1 MAGHAAATSGA
12 PGAPDDAWDGGDD
25 DPTAGQLL
33 VRDLPAL
40 AASLLLHVVL
50 LLWLAIVGVA
60 APESHRPAVT
70 VIEAPLD
77 REEEIDLASEEMI
90 VADAPQETGAAG
102 EDQSADV
109 AQSLAPMLDTV
120 SLTPVASEQELV
132 GDIHVD
138 PLDELP
144 TATEIDQTLVVRGA
158 VGATTSGAAG
168 AVDRL
173 TAEIDASL
181 RQRPTVVVWVFDQSV
196 SLSAQRKEIAA
207 RLERVF
213 DELGAN
219 RTQRHRPDLQ
229 NLVVAFGKGVGL
241 VTKKPTDDV
250 TEVIKAIDSVPV
262 DDSGVEMTFAAI
274 RAAAES
280 ARIYRT
286 SAPKK
291 NVMIVA
297 FTDEVG
303 NDQQLAD
310 QTAQYCRRLGIPV
323 YVVGVPAPFG
333 MREVKMKY
341 VEFDPKFDSTEQWA
355 VIEQGPETLL
365 PEVVRVRSVAGEDEA
380 IDSGFGPFSL
390 SKLCAETGGIYFRVH
405 ANSGERGRVSN
416 QMTAPMASQLRYFF
430 DPDVMQAYQPD
441 YVSATKLQQD
451 IFANA
456 AKKALVEA
464 AKSTEIEPMDGV
476 VMTFPRRDEPSL
488 ALLLSD
494 AQRSAAKAQP
504 RIDALYA
511 TLSAGLP
518 ERDAIHERR
527 WRAGYD
533 LALGRVLAAKV
544 RTDAYNQMLAQAKLG
559 MKFTDE
565 KNDTWQL
572 DPSDEVNVGSQTEKL
587 AKQAHELLE
596 RVVKE
601 HPGTP
606 WAQVAATELRT
617 PLGYRWTERFT
628 GVNQPQMADGGNN
641 NNVPAP
647 LSDDQKRKLAPPK
660 PKRDLK
666 NL

>member
-1 MAGHAAATSGA
+1 MAGHAAETSRASGI
-12 PGAPDDAWDGGDD
+12 GGDAAAD
-25 DPTAGQLL
+25 INGAATARQL
-33 VRDLPAL
+33 VTRDLPAL
-40 AASLLLHVVL
+40 AASLVLHVVL

-60 APESHRPAVT
+60 APEVQRPAVT

-77 REEEIDLASEEMI
+77 REEEIDLAAEEMI
-90 VADAPQETGAAG
+90 VSDAPEETGAAG

-109 AQSLAPMLDTV
+109 AQALAPTLDTV
-120 SLTPVASEQELV
+120 SVTPVTSEQELV

-144 TATEIDQTLVVRGA
+144 TATQIDETLVVRGA

-196 SLSAQRKEIAA
+196 SLSAQRKEIAS

-229 NLVVAFGKGVGL
+229 NLVVAFGKTVSL

-250 TEVIKAIDSVPV
+250 AEVIKAIDSVPV

-310 QTAQYCRRLGIPV
+310 QTAQYCRKLGVPV

-333 MREVKMKY
+333 MREVRMKY
-341 VEFDPKFDSTEQWA
+341 VEFDPKFDSEEQWA
-355 VIEQGPETLL
+355 VIEQGPETLFS
-365 PEVVRVRSVAGEDEA
+365 EVVRVRTGAGEDEA

-390 SKLCAETGGIYFRVH
+390 SKLCAETGGMYFRVH
-405 ANSGERGRVSN
+405 ANSGERGRVTS
-416 QMTAPMASQLRYFF
+416 QMVAPMASQLHYFF

-451 IFANA
+451 IAANA

-464 AKSTEIEPMDGV
+464 ARSTELQPMEAP
-476 VMTFPRRDEPSL
+476 VMTFPRRDDPSL
-488 ALLLSD
+488 ALLLTD
-494 AQRSAAKAQP
+494 AQKTAAKAQP

-518 ERDAIHERR
+518 EREAIHERR
-527 WRAGYD
+527 WQAGYD

-559 MKFTDE
+559 MKFKDE

-572 DPSDEVNVGSQTEKL
+572 QPSDEVNVGSQTEKL
-587 AKQAHELLE
+587 AKQAHELLD

-617 PLGYRWTERFT
+617 PLGYQWTERFT
-628 GVNQPQMADGGNN
+628 GVNQPQMADAGNN
-641 NNVPAP
+641 NNVPVAP
-647 LSDDQKRKLAPPK
+647 SDDQKRKLGPPK
-660 PKRDLK
+660 PKRNLK

>member
-1 MAGHAAATSGA
+1 MARHIAADGE
-12 PGAPDDAWDGGDD
+12 PDGPDEGME
-25 DPTAGQLL
+25 TAAILS
-33 VRDLPAL
+33 RDLPAL
-40 AASLLLHVVL
+40 SASLVLHVVL
-50 LLWLAIVGVA
+50 LLALALVGVA
-60 APESHRPAVT
+60 TPPPTRPSVT
-70 VIEAPLD
+70 VIETPLEQD
-77 REEEIDLASEEMI
+77 EEIDLAPQEMI
-90 VADAPQETGAAG
+90 VSDMPEETGAAG

-109 AQSLAPMLDTV
+109 AQSLAPVLDTV
-120 SLTPVASEQELV
+120 SMTPVEASPELV
-132 GDIHVD
+132 GDIQVD
-138 PLDELP
+138 PLDALP
-144 TATEIDQTLVVRGA
+144 TATEIDERIVVRGA

-196 SLSAQRKEIAA
+196 SLSAQRKEIAS

-213 DELGAN
+213 QELGAD
-219 RTQRHRPDLQ
+219 RSQRHRPDLQ
-229 NLVVAFGKGVGL
+229 NLVVAFGKNVSL

-250 TEVIKAIDSVPV
+250 AEVIRAIDSVPV

-274 RAAAES
+274 RAAADS

-310 QTAQYCRRLGIPV
+310 QTAQHCRKLGIPV

-333 MREVKMKY
+333 MREVRMKY
-341 VEFDPKFDSTEQWA
+341 VEFDPKFDAGEDEQWA
-355 VIEQGPETLL
+355 VIEQGPETLF
-365 PEVVRVRSVAGEDEA
+365 PEVVRVRSGAREDEA

-405 ANSGERGRVSN
+405 PNSGERGRVTN
-416 QMTAPMASQLRYFF
+416 QMVAPMAAQIRYFF
-430 DPDVMQAYQPD
+430 DPDVMQTYQPD
-441 YVSATKLQQD
+441 YVSAAKLQQD
-451 IFANA
+451 IAANE
-456 AKKALVEA
+456 AKRALVEA
-464 AKSTEIEPMDGV
+464 ARSTEIQPMESP

-488 ALLLSD
+488 AGLLSD
-494 AQRSAAKAQP
+494 AQRAAAKAQP
-504 RIDALYA
+504 RIDAIHA
-511 TLSAGLP
+511 TLTAGAAGR
-518 ERDAIHERR
+518 ESIKERR
-527 WRAGYD
+527 WQAGYD

-559 MKFTDE
+559 MKFQDE
-565 KNDTWQL
+565 KSDTWQL
-572 DPSDEVNVGSQTEKL
+572 EPSEDVTVGSQTEKL
-587 AKQAHELLE
+587 AKQATELLE
-596 RVVKE
+596 RVV
-601 HPGTP
+601 HDHAGTP
-606 WAQVAATELRT
+606 WAQLAATELRT

-628 GVNQPQMADGGNN
+628 GVNTPQMADAGNN

-647 LSDDQKRKLAPPK
+647 PTDDQKRKLGPPK
-660 PKRDLK
+660 PKRNLK

>member
-1 MAGHAAATSGA
+1 MARHTAADRETADPETPDAGA
-12 PGAPDDAWDGGDD
+12 ME
-25 DPTAGQLL
+25 TAAMLS
-33 VRDLPAL
+33 RDLPAL
-40 AASLLLHVVL
+40 AASLVLHVVL
-50 LLWLAIVGVA
+50 LLSLAVVGVA
-60 APESHRPAVT
+60 TPPLAKPAVT
-70 VIEAPLD
+70 VIETPLE
-77 REEEIDLASEEMI
+77 REEEIDLA
-90 VADAPQETGAAG
+90 PQERSVRDMPEETGAAG

-109 AQSLAPMLDTV
+109 AQALAPELAPV
-120 SLTPVASEQELV
+120 SVTPVEAVPELV
-132 GDIHVD
+132 GDIQVD
-138 PLDELP
+138 PLDDLP
-144 TATEIDQTLVVRGA
+144 TATEIDETIVVRGA
-158 VGATTSGAAG
+158 VGATTSGASG

-196 SLSAQRKEIAA
+196 SLSAQRKEIAS

-213 DELGAN
+213 QELGAD
-219 RTQRHRPDLQ
+219 RSQRHRPDLQ
-229 NLVVAFGKGVGL
+229 NLVVAFGKNVSL

-250 TEVIKAIDSVPV
+250 AEVIKAIEGVPV

-274 RAAAES
+274 RAAADS

-291 NVMIVA
+291 NVMVVA

-310 QTAQYCRRLGIPV
+310 QTAQYCRKLGIPV

-333 MREVKMKY
+333 MREVRMKY
-341 VEFDPKFDSTEQWA
+341 VEFDPTFDPGEDEQWA

-365 PEVVRVRSVAGEDEA
+365 PEVVRVRSGAREDEA

-405 ANSGERGRVSN
+405 PNSGERGRVTN
-416 QMTAPMASQLRYFF
+416 QMVAPMASQIRYFF

-441 YVSATKLQQD
+441 YVSAAKLQQD
-451 IFANA
+451 IAANS
-456 AKKALVEA
+456 AKSALVEA
-464 AKSTEIEPMDGV
+464 ARSTEIQPMESP

-488 ALLLSD
+488 AALLSD
-494 AQRSAAKAQP
+494 AQKGAAKAQP
-504 RIDALYA
+504 RIDALHA
-511 TLSAGLP
+511 TLVAGAAG
-518 ERDAIHERR
+518 RDAIKERR
-527 WRAGYD
+527 WQAGYD

-559 MKFTDE
+559 MKFQDE

-572 DPSDEVNVGSQTEKL
+572 EPSDEVTVGSQTEKL
-587 AKQAHELLE
+587 ARQAKELLE
-596 RVVKE
+596 RVASE
-601 HPGTP
+601 HTGTP
-606 WAQVAATELRT
+606 WAQIAATELRT

-628 GVNQPQMADGGNN
+628 GVNTPQMADGGNN
-641 NNVPAP
+641 NNVPAAP
-647 LSDDQKRKLAPPK
+647 ADDQKRKLGPPK
-660 PKRDLK
+660 PKRNLK

>member
-1 MAGHAAATSGA
+1 
-12 PGAPDDAWDGGDD
+12 
-25 DPTAGQLL
+25 
-33 VRDLPAL
+33 
-40 AASLLLHVVL
+40 
-50 LLWLAIVGVA
+50 
-60 APESHRPAVT
+60 VT
-70 VIEAPLD
+70 VIETPLE
-77 REEEIDLASEEMI
+77 REDEIDLAPQEMI
-90 VADAPQETGAAG
+90 VSDMPEETGAAG

-109 AQSLAPMLDTV
+109 AQALAPVLAPESV
-120 SLTPVASEQELV
+120 TPVEEVPDLV
-132 GDIHVD
+132 GDIQVD
-138 PLDELP
+138 PLDDLP
-144 TATEIDQTLVVRGA
+144 TATEIDETIVVRGA
-158 VGATTSGAAG
+158 VGATTSGASG

-181 RQRPTVVVWVFDQSV
+181 RQRATVVVWVFDQSV
-196 SLSAQRKEIAA
+196 SLSAQRKEIAG

-213 DELGAN
+213 QELGADRSRAN
-219 RTQRHRPDLQ
+219 RPDLQ
-229 NLVVAFGKGVGL
+229 NLVVAFGKNVSL

-250 TEVIKAIDSVPV
+250 AEVIKAIEGVAV

-274 RAAAES
+274 RAAADS

-291 NVMIVA
+291 NVMVVA

-333 MREVKMKY
+333 MREVRMKY
-341 VEFDPKFDSTEQWA
+341 VEFDPKYDQGDDEQWA

-365 PEVVRVRSVAGEDEA
+365 SEVVRVRSSGRDDEA

-405 ANSGERGRVSN
+405 PNSGERGRVTN
-416 QMTAPMASQLRYFF
+416 QMVAPMASQIRYFF

-441 YVSATKLQQD
+441 YVSAAKLQQD
-451 IFANA
+451 IAANT

-464 AKSTEIEPMDGV
+464 ARSTEIEPMESP
-476 VMTFPRRDEPSL
+476 VMTFPKRDEPSL
-488 ALLLSD
+488 AALLSE
-494 AQRSAAKAQP
+494 AQKAAAKAQP
-504 RIDALYA
+504 RIDALHA
-511 TLSAGLP
+511 TLTTGQSG
-518 ERDAIHERR
+518 RDSIKERR
-527 WRAGYD
+527 WQAGYD

-559 MKFTDE
+559 MKFQDE
-565 KNDTWQL
+565 KSDTWQL
-572 DPSDEVNVGSQTEKL
+572 EPSDEVTVGSQTEKL
-587 AKQAHELLE
+587 ARQARELLE
-596 RVVKE
+596 RVANE
-601 HPGTP
+601 HRGTP
-606 WAQVAATELRT
+606 WAQIAATELRT

-628 GVNQPQMADGGNN
+628 GVNTPPMADAGNN

-647 LSDDQKRKLAPPK
+647 PSDDQRRKLGPPK
-660 PKRDLK
+660 PKRNLK

>member
-1 MAGHAAATSGA
+1 MARHITADGEPDG
-12 PGAPDDAWDGGDD
+12 PDDGVMESA
-25 DPTAGQLL
+25 AVLS
-33 VRDLPAL
+33 RDLPAL
-40 AASLLLHVVL
+40 AGSLVLHVVL
-50 LLWLAIVGVA
+50 LLTLALVGVA
-60 APESHRPAVT
+60 TPPPTRPAVT
-70 VIEAPLD
+70 VIETPLERD
-77 REEEIDLASEEMI
+77 EEIDLAPQEMI
-90 VADAPQETGAAG
+90 VSDMPAETGAAG

-109 AQSLAPMLDTV
+109 AQSLAPVLDAV
-120 SLTPVASEQELV
+120 SMTPVEAIPELV
-132 GDIHVD
+132 GDIQVD

-144 TATEIDQTLVVRGA
+144 TATEIDETIVVRGA

-196 SLSAQRKEIAA
+196 SLSAQRKEIAS

-213 DELGAN
+213 QELGAD
-219 RTQRHRPDLQ
+219 RSQRHRPDLQ
-229 NLVVAFGKGVGL
+229 NLVVAFGKNVSL

-250 TEVIKAIDSVPV
+250 AEVIRAIDAVPV

-274 RAAAES
+274 RAAADS

-310 QTAQYCRRLGIPV
+310 QTAQHCRKLGIPV

-333 MREVKMKY
+333 MREVRMKY
-341 VEFDPKFDSTEQWA
+341 VEFDPKFDAGEDEQWA
-355 VIEQGPETLL
+355 VIEQGPETLF
-365 PEVVRVRSVAGEDEA
+365 PEVVRVRSGAREDEA

-405 ANSGERGRVSN
+405 PNSGERGRVTN
-416 QMTAPMASQLRYFF
+416 QMVAPMASQIRYFF
-430 DPDVMQAYQPD
+430 DPDVMHAYQPD
-441 YVSATKLQQD
+441 YVSAAKLQQD
-451 IFANA
+451 IAANV
-456 AKKALVEA
+456 AKRALVEA
-464 AKSTEIEPMDGV
+464 ARSTEIRPMESP

-488 ALLLSD
+488 AGLLSE
-494 AQRSAAKAQP
+494 AQKAAAKAQP
-504 RIDALYA
+504 QIDALHA
-511 TLSAGLP
+511 TLTAGAAG
-518 ERDAIHERR
+518 RVAIKERR
-527 WRAGYD
+527 WQAGYD

-559 MKFTDE
+559 MKFQDE
-565 KNDTWQL
+565 KSDTWQL
-572 DPSDEVNVGSQTEKL
+572 EPSDDVTVGSQTEKL
-587 AKQAHELLE
+587 AKQATELLE
-596 RVVKE
+596 GVV
-601 HPGTP
+601 HDHTGTP
-606 WAQVAATELRT
+606 WAQLAATELRT

-628 GVNQPQMADGGNN
+628 GVNTPQMADAGNN
-641 NNVPAP
+641 QNVPAP
-647 LSDDQKRKLAPPK
+647 PTDDQKRKLGPPK
-660 PKRDLK
+660 PKRNLK

>member
-1 MAGHAAATSGA
+1 MARHTTTDGEPDG
-12 PGAPDDAWDGGDD
+12 PDDGVVGTSA
-25 DPTAGQLL
+25 LL
-33 VRDLPAL
+33 ARDLPAL
-40 AASLLLHVVL
+40 AASLVLHVVL
-50 LLWLAIVGVA
+50 LLTLALVGVA
-60 APESHRPAVT
+60 MPPASRPAVT
-70 VIEAPLD
+70 VIETPLERD
-77 REEEIDLASEEMI
+77 EEVDLAPQEMI
-90 VADAPQETGAAG
+90 VSDMPEETGAAG

-109 AQSLAPMLDTV
+109 AQSLAPVLDTV
-120 SLTPVASEQELV
+120 SMTPVEAIPELV
-132 GDIHVD
+132 GDIQVD

-144 TATEIDQTLVVRGA
+144 TATEIDETIVVRGA

-196 SLSAQRKEIAA
+196 SLSAQRKEIAS

-213 DELGAN
+213 QELGAD
-219 RTQRHRPDLQ
+219 RSQRHRPDLE
-229 NLVVAFGKGVGL
+229 NLVVAFGKNVSL

-250 TEVIKAIDSVPV
+250 AEVIKAIDSVPV

-274 RAAAES
+274 RAAADS

-291 NVMIVA
+291 NVMVVA

-310 QTAQYCRRLGIPV
+310 QTAQYCRKLGIPV

-333 MREVKMKY
+333 MREVRMKY
-341 VEFDPKFDSTEQWA
+341 VEFDPKFDQGEDEQWA
-355 VIEQGPETLL
+355 VIEQGPETLF
-365 PEVVRVRSVAGEDEA
+365 PEVVRVRSGAREDEA

-405 ANSGERGRVSN
+405 PNSGERGRVTN
-416 QMTAPMASQLRYFF
+416 QMVAPMASQIRYFF

-441 YVSATKLQQD
+441 YVAAAKLQQD
-451 IFANA
+451 ITANA

-464 AKSTEIEPMDGV
+464 ARSTEIQPMEAP
-476 VMTFPRRDEPSL
+476 VMTFPRRDEPAL
-488 ALLLSD
+488 AVLLTE
-494 AQRSAAKAQP
+494 AQKAAAKVQP

-511 TLSAGLP
+511 TLAAGAP
-518 ERDAIHERR
+518 GRESIKERR
-527 WRAGYD
+527 WQAGYD

-559 MKFTDE
+559 MKFQDE

-572 DPSDEVNVGSQTEKL
+572 EPDVDVSVGSQTEKL
-587 AKQAHELLE
+587 AKQASELLE
-596 RVVKE
+596 RVVRE
-601 HPGTP
+601 HAGTP

-628 GVNQPQMADGGNN
+628 GVNTPQMADAGNN

-647 LSDDQKRKLAPPK
+647 PSDDQKRKLGPPK
-660 PKRDLK
+660 PKRNLK

>member
-1 MAGHAAATSGA
+1 MARHITADGEPDGPNDGVMESAAVLS
-12 PGAPDDAWDGGDD
+12 
-25 DPTAGQLL
+25 
-33 VRDLPAL
+33 RDLPAL
-40 AASLLLHVVL
+40 AASLVLHVVL
-50 LLWLAIVGVA
+50 LLTLALVGVA
-60 APESHRPAVT
+60 TPPPTRPAVT
-70 VIEAPLD
+70 VIETPLERD
-77 REEEIDLASEEMI
+77 EEIDLAPQEMI
-90 VADAPQETGAAG
+90 VSDMPAETGAAG

-109 AQSLAPMLDTV
+109 AQSLAPVLDAV
-120 SLTPVASEQELV
+120 SMTPAEAIPELV
-132 GDIHVD
+132 GDIQVD

-144 TATEIDQTLVVRGA
+144 TATEIDETIVVRGA

-196 SLSAQRKEIAA
+196 SLSAQRKEIAS

-213 DELGAN
+213 QELGAD
-219 RTQRHRPDLQ
+219 RSQRHRPDLQ
-229 NLVVAFGKGVGL
+229 NLVVAFGKNVSL

-250 TEVIKAIDSVPV
+250 AEVIRAIDAVPV

-274 RAAAES
+274 RAAADS

-310 QTAQYCRRLGIPV
+310 QTAQHCRKLGIPV

-333 MREVKMKY
+333 MREVRMKY
-341 VEFDPKFDSTEQWA
+341 VEFDPKFDAGEDEQWA
-355 VIEQGPETLL
+355 VIEQGPETLF
-365 PEVVRVRSVAGEDEA
+365 PEVVRVRSGAREDEA

-405 ANSGERGRVSN
+405 PNSGERGRVTN
-416 QMTAPMASQLRYFF
+416 QMVAPMASQIRYFF
-430 DPDVMQAYQPD
+430 DPDVMHAYQPD
-441 YVSATKLQQD
+441 YVSAAKLQQD
-451 IFANA
+451 IAANV
-456 AKKALVEA
+456 AKRALVEA
-464 AKSTEIEPMDGV
+464 ARSTEIRPMESP

-488 ALLLSD
+488 AGLLSE
-494 AQRSAAKAQP
+494 AQKAAAKAQP
-504 RIDALYA
+504 QIDALHA
-511 TLSAGLP
+511 TLTAGAAG
-518 ERDAIHERR
+518 RVAIKERR
-527 WRAGYD
+527 WQAGYD

-559 MKFTDE
+559 MKFQDE
-565 KNDTWQL
+565 KSDTWQL
-572 DPSDEVNVGSQTEKL
+572 EPSDDVTVGSQTEKL
-587 AKQAHELLE
+587 AKQATELLE
-596 RVVKE
+596 GVV
-601 HPGTP
+601 HDHTGTP
-606 WAQVAATELRT
+606 WAQLAATELRT

-628 GVNQPQMADGGNN
+628 GVNTPQMADAGNN
-641 NNVPAP
+641 QNVPAP
-647 LSDDQKRKLAPPK
+647 PTDDQKRKLGPPK
-660 PKRDLK
+660 PKRNLK

>member
-1 MAGHAAATSGA
+1 MARHIAADGE
-12 PGAPDDAWDGGDD
+12 PDGPDEGME
-25 DPTAGQLL
+25 TAAILS
-33 VRDLPAL
+33 RDLPAL
-40 AASLLLHVVL
+40 SASLVLHVVL
-50 LLWLAIVGVA
+50 LLALALVGVA
-60 APESHRPAVT
+60 TPPPTRPSVT
-70 VIEAPLD
+70 VIETPLEQD
-77 REEEIDLASEEMI
+77 EEIDLAPQEMI
-90 VADAPQETGAAG
+90 VSDMPEETGAAG

-109 AQSLAPMLDTV
+109 AQSLAPVLDTV
-120 SLTPVASEQELV
+120 SMTPVEASPELV
-132 GDIHVD
+132 GDIQVD
-138 PLDELP
+138 PLDALP
-144 TATEIDQTLVVRGA
+144 TATEIDERIVVRGA

-196 SLSAQRKEIAA
+196 SLSAQRKEIAS

-213 DELGAN
+213 QELGAD
-219 RTQRHRPDLQ
+219 RSQRHRPDLQ
-229 NLVVAFGKGVGL
+229 NLVVAFGKNVSL

-250 TEVIKAIDSVPV
+250 AEVIRAIDAVPV

-274 RAAAES
+274 RAAADS

-310 QTAQYCRRLGIPV
+310 QTAQHCRKLGIPV

-333 MREVKMKY
+333 MREVRMKY
-341 VEFDPKFDSTEQWA
+341 VEFDPKFDAGEDEQWA
-355 VIEQGPETLL
+355 VIEQGPETLF
-365 PEVVRVRSVAGEDEA
+365 PEVVRVRCGAREDEA

-405 ANSGERGRVSN
+405 PNSGERGRVTN
-416 QMTAPMASQLRYFF
+416 QMVAPMAAQIRYFF

-441 YVSATKLQQD
+441 YVSAAKLQQD
-451 IFANA
+451 IAANE
-456 AKKALVEA
+456 AKRALVEA
-464 AKSTEIEPMDGV
+464 ARSTEIQPMESP

-488 ALLLSD
+488 AGLLSD
-494 AQRSAAKAQP
+494 AQRAAAKAQP
-504 RIDALYA
+504 RIDAIHA
-511 TLSAGLP
+511 TLTAGAAGR
-518 ERDAIHERR
+518 ESIKERR
-527 WRAGYD
+527 WQAGYD

-559 MKFTDE
+559 MKFQDE
-565 KNDTWQL
+565 KSDTWQL
-572 DPSDEVNVGSQTEKL
+572 EPSEDVTVGSQTEKL
-587 AKQAHELLE
+587 AKQATELLE
-596 RVVKE
+596 RVV
-601 HPGTP
+601 HDHAGTP
-606 WAQVAATELRT
+606 WAQLAATELRT

-628 GVNQPQMADGGNN
+628 GVNTPQMADAGNN

-647 LSDDQKRKLAPPK
+647 PTDDQKRKLGPPK
-660 PKRDLK
+660 PKRNLK

>member
-1 MAGHAAATSGA
+1 MARHITADGEPEG
-12 PGAPDDAWDGGDD
+12 PDDGAME
-25 DPTAGQLL
+25 TAAILS
-33 VRDLPAL
+33 RDLPAL
-40 AASLLLHVVL
+40 AASLVLHVVL
-50 LLWLAIVGVA
+50 LLVLALAGVA
-60 APESHRPAVT
+60 TPPPTRPSVT
-70 VIEAPLD
+70 VIETPLERD
-77 REEEIDLASEEMI
+77 DEIDLAPQEMI
-90 VADAPQETGAAG
+90 VSDMPEETGAAG

-109 AQSLAPMLDTV
+109 AQSLAPVLDTV
-120 SLTPVASEQELV
+120 SMTPVEAIPELV
-132 GDIHVD
+132 GDIQVD
-138 PLDELP
+138 PLDALP
-144 TATEIDQTLVVRGA
+144 TATEIDQAIVVRGA

-181 RQRPTVVVWVFDQSV
+181 QQRPTVVVWVFDQSV
-196 SLSAQRKEIAA
+196 SLSAQRKEIAS

-213 DELGAN
+213 QELGAD
-219 RTQRHRPDLQ
+219 RSQRHRPDLQ
-229 NLVVAFGKGVGL
+229 NLVVAFGKNVSL

-250 TEVIKAIDSVPV
+250 AEVIRAIDAVPV

-274 RAAAES
+274 RAAADS

-310 QTAQYCRRLGIPV
+310 QTAQHCRKLGIPV

-333 MREVKMKY
+333 MREVRMKY
-341 VEFDPKFDSTEQWA
+341 VEFDPKFDAGEDEQWA
-355 VIEQGPETLL
+355 VIEQGPETLF
-365 PEVVRVRSVAGEDEA
+365 PEVVRVRSGAREDEA

-405 ANSGERGRVSN
+405 PNSGERGRVTN
-416 QMTAPMASQLRYFF
+416 QMVAPMAAQIRYFF

-441 YVSATKLQQD
+441 YVSAAKLQQD
-451 IFANA
+451 IAANE
-456 AKKALVEA
+456 AKRALVEA
-464 AKSTEIEPMDGV
+464 ARSTEIQPMESP

-488 ALLLSD
+488 AGLLSE
-494 AQRSAAKAQP
+494 AQKAAAKAQP
-504 RIDALYA
+504 RIDAIHA
-511 TLSAGLP
+511 TLTAGAAGR
-518 ERDAIHERR
+518 EAIKERR
-527 WRAGYD
+527 WQAGYD

-559 MKFTDE
+559 MKFQDE
-565 KNDTWQL
+565 KSDTWQL
-572 DPSDEVNVGSQTEKL
+572 EPSDEVTVGSQTEKL
-587 AKQAHELLE
+587 AKQASELLE
-596 RVVKE
+596 RVV
-601 HPGTP
+601 HDHAGTP
-606 WAQVAATELRT
+606 WAQLAATELRT

-628 GVNQPQMADGGNN
+628 GVNTPQMADAGNN

-647 LSDDQKRKLAPPK
+647 PTDDQKRKLGPPK
-660 PKRDLK
+660 PKRNLK

>member
-1 MAGHAAATSGA
+1 MARHITADGEPDGPNDGVMESAAVLS
-12 PGAPDDAWDGGDD
+12 
-25 DPTAGQLL
+25 
-33 VRDLPAL
+33 RDLPAL
-40 AASLLLHVVL
+40 AASLVLHVVL
-50 LLWLAIVGVA
+50 LLTLALVGVA
-60 APESHRPAVT
+60 TPPPTRPAVT
-70 VIEAPLD
+70 VIETPLERD
-77 REEEIDLASEEMI
+77 EEIDLAPQEMI
-90 VADAPQETGAAG
+90 VSDMPAETGAAG

-109 AQSLAPMLDTV
+109 AQSLAPVLDAV
-120 SLTPVASEQELV
+120 SMTPVEAIPELV
-132 GDIHVD
+132 GDIQVD

-144 TATEIDQTLVVRGA
+144 TATEIDETIVVRGA

-196 SLSAQRKEIAA
+196 SLSAQRKEIAS

-213 DELGAN
+213 QELGAD
-219 RTQRHRPDLQ
+219 RSQRHRPDLQ
-229 NLVVAFGKGVGL
+229 NLVVAFGKNVSL

-250 TEVIKAIDSVPV
+250 AEVIRAIDAVPV

-274 RAAAES
+274 RAAADS

-310 QTAQYCRRLGIPV
+310 QTAQHCRKLGIPV

-333 MREVKMKY
+333 MREVRMKY
-341 VEFDPKFDSTEQWA
+341 VEFDPKFDAGEDEQWA
-355 VIEQGPETLL
+355 VIEQGPETLF
-365 PEVVRVRSVAGEDEA
+365 PEVVRVRSGAREDEA

-405 ANSGERGRVSN
+405 PNSGERGRVTN
-416 QMTAPMASQLRYFF
+416 QMVAPMASQIRYFF
-430 DPDVMQAYQPD
+430 DPDVMHAYQPD
-441 YVSATKLQQD
+441 YVSAAKLQQD
-451 IFANA
+451 IAANV
-456 AKKALVEA
+456 AKRALVEA
-464 AKSTEIEPMDGV
+464 ARSTEIRPMESP

-488 ALLLSD
+488 AGLLSE
-494 AQRSAAKAQP
+494 AQKVAAKAQP
-504 RIDALYA
+504 QIDALHA
-511 TLSAGLP
+511 TLTAGAAG
-518 ERDAIHERR
+518 RVAIKERR
-527 WRAGYD
+527 WQAGYD

-559 MKFTDE
+559 MKFQDE
-565 KNDTWQL
+565 KSDTWQL
-572 DPSDEVNVGSQTEKL
+572 EPSDDVTVGSQTEKL
-587 AKQAHELLE
+587 AKQATELLE
-596 RVVKE
+596 GVV
-601 HPGTP
+601 HDHTGTP
-606 WAQVAATELRT
+606 WAQLAATELRT

-628 GVNQPQMADGGNN
+628 GVNTPQMADAGNN
-641 NNVPAP
+641 QNVPAP
-647 LSDDQKRKLAPPK
+647 PTDDQKRKLGPPK
-660 PKRDLK
+660 PKRNLK

>member
-1 MAGHAAATSGA
+1 MARHITADGEPDG
-12 PGAPDDAWDGGDD
+12 PDDGVMESA
-25 DPTAGQLL
+25 AVLS
-33 VRDLPAL
+33 RDLPAL
-40 AASLLLHVVL
+40 AASLVLHVVL
-50 LLWLAIVGVA
+50 LLTLALVGVA
-60 APESHRPAVT
+60 TPPPTRPVVT
-70 VIEAPLD
+70 VIETPLERD
-77 REEEIDLASEEMI
+77 EEIDLAPQEMI
-90 VADAPQETGAAG
+90 VSDMPAETGAAG

-109 AQSLAPMLDTV
+109 AQSLAPVLDTV
-120 SLTPVASEQELV
+120 SMTPVEAIPELV
-132 GDIHVD
+132 GDIQVD

-144 TATEIDQTLVVRGA
+144 TATEIDETIVVRGA

-196 SLSAQRKEIAA
+196 SLSAQRKEIAS

-213 DELGAN
+213 QELGAD
-219 RTQRHRPDLQ
+219 RSQRHRPDLQ
-229 NLVVAFGKGVGL
+229 NLVVAFGKNVSL

-250 TEVIKAIDSVPV
+250 AEVIRAIDAVPV

-274 RAAAES
+274 RAAADS

-310 QTAQYCRRLGIPV
+310 QTAQHCRKLGIPV

-333 MREVKMKY
+333 MREVRMKY
-341 VEFDPKFDSTEQWA
+341 VEFDPKFDAGEDEQWA
-355 VIEQGPETLL
+355 VIEQGPETLF
-365 PEVVRVRSVAGEDEA
+365 PEVVRVRSGAREDEA

-405 ANSGERGRVSN
+405 PNSGERGRVTN
-416 QMTAPMASQLRYFF
+416 QMVAPMASQIRYFF
-430 DPDVMQAYQPD
+430 DPDVMHAYQPD
-441 YVSATKLQQD
+441 YVSAAKLQQD
-451 IFANA
+451 IAANE
-456 AKKALVEA
+456 AKRALVEA
-464 AKSTEIEPMDGV
+464 ARSTEIRPMESP

-488 ALLLSD
+488 AGLLSE
-494 AQRSAAKAQP
+494 AQKAAAKAQP
-504 RIDALYA
+504 QIDALHA
-511 TLSAGLP
+511 TLTAGAAG
-518 ERDAIHERR
+518 RVAIKERR
-527 WRAGYD
+527 WQAGYD

-559 MKFTDE
+559 MKFQDE
-565 KNDTWQL
+565 KSDTWQL
-572 DPSDEVNVGSQTEKL
+572 EPSDDVTVGSQTEKL
-587 AKQAHELLE
+587 AKQATELLE
-596 RVVKE
+596 RVV
-601 HPGTP
+601 HDHAGTP
-606 WAQVAATELRT
+606 WAQLAATELRT

-628 GVNQPQMADGGNN
+628 GVNTPQMADAGNN
-641 NNVPAP
+641 QNVPAP
-647 LSDDQKRKLAPPK
+647 PTDDQKRKLGPPK
-660 PKRDLK
+660 PKRNLK

>member
-1 MAGHAAATSGA
+1 MARHITADGEPDG
-12 PGAPDDAWDGGDD
+12 PDDGVMESA
-25 DPTAGQLL
+25 AVLS
-33 VRDLPAL
+33 RDLPAL
-40 AASLLLHVVL
+40 AGSLVLHVVL
-50 LLWLAIVGVA
+50 LLTLALVGVA
-60 APESHRPAVT
+60 TPPPTRPAVT
-70 VIEAPLD
+70 VIETPLERD
-77 REEEIDLASEEMI
+77 EEIDLAPQEMI
-90 VADAPQETGAAG
+90 VSDMPAETGAAG

-109 AQSLAPMLDTV
+109 AQSLAPVLDAV
-120 SLTPVASEQELV
+120 SMTPVEAIPELV
-132 GDIHVD
+132 GDIQVD

-144 TATEIDQTLVVRGA
+144 TATEIDETIVVRGA

-196 SLSAQRKEIAA
+196 SLSAQRKEIAS

-213 DELGAN
+213 QELGAD
-219 RTQRHRPDLQ
+219 RSQRHRPDLQ
-229 NLVVAFGKGVGL
+229 NLVVAFGKNVSL

-250 TEVIKAIDSVPV
+250 AEVIRAIDAVPV

-274 RAAAES
+274 RAAADS

-310 QTAQYCRRLGIPV
+310 QTAQHCRKLGIPV

-333 MREVKMKY
+333 MREVRMRY
-341 VEFDPKFDSTEQWA
+341 VEFDPKFDAGEDEQWA
-355 VIEQGPETLL
+355 VIEQGPETLF
-365 PEVVRVRSVAGEDEA
+365 PEVVRVRSGAREDEA

-405 ANSGERGRVSN
+405 PNSGERGRVTN
-416 QMTAPMASQLRYFF
+416 QMVAPMASQIRYFF
-430 DPDVMQAYQPD
+430 DPDVMHAYQPD
-441 YVSATKLQQD
+441 YVSAAKLQQD
-451 IFANA
+451 IAANV
-456 AKKALVEA
+456 AKRALVEA
-464 AKSTEIEPMDGV
+464 ARSTEIRPMESP

-488 ALLLSD
+488 AGLLSE
-494 AQRSAAKAQP
+494 AQKAAAKAQP
-504 RIDALYA
+504 QIDALHA
-511 TLSAGLP
+511 TLTAGAAG
-518 ERDAIHERR
+518 RVAIKERR
-527 WRAGYD
+527 WQAGYD

-559 MKFTDE
+559 MKFQDE
-565 KNDTWQL
+565 KSDTWQL
-572 DPSDEVNVGSQTEKL
+572 EPSDDVTVGSQTEKL
-587 AKQAHELLE
+587 AKQATELLE
-596 RVVKE
+596 GVV
-601 HPGTP
+601 HDHTGTP
-606 WAQVAATELRT
+606 WAQLAATELRT

-628 GVNQPQMADGGNN
+628 GVNTPQMADAGNN
-641 NNVPAP
+641 QNVPAP
-647 LSDDQKRKLAPPK
+647 PTDDQKRKLGPPK
-660 PKRDLK
+660 PKRNLK

>member
-1 MAGHAAATSGA
+1 MARHITADGEPDG
-12 PGAPDDAWDGGDD
+12 PDDGVMESA
-25 DPTAGQLL
+25 AVLS
-33 VRDLPAL
+33 RDLPAL
-40 AASLLLHVVL
+40 AASLVLHVVL
-50 LLWLAIVGVA
+50 LLTLALVGVA
-60 APESHRPAVT
+60 TPPPTRPAVT
-70 VIEAPLD
+70 VIETPLERD
-77 REEEIDLASEEMI
+77 EEIDLAPQEMI
-90 VADAPQETGAAG
+90 VSDMPAETGAAG

-109 AQSLAPMLDTV
+109 AQSLAPVLDAV
-120 SLTPVASEQELV
+120 SMTPVETIPELV
-132 GDIHVD
+132 GDIQVD

-144 TATEIDQTLVVRGA
+144 TATEIDETIVVRGA

-196 SLSAQRKEIAA
+196 SLSAQRKEIAS

-213 DELGAN
+213 QELGAD
-219 RTQRHRPDLQ
+219 RSQRHRPDLQ
-229 NLVVAFGKGVGL
+229 NLVVAFGKNVSL

-250 TEVIKAIDSVPV
+250 AEVIRAIDAVPV

-274 RAAAES
+274 RAAADS

-310 QTAQYCRRLGIPV
+310 QTAQHCRKLGIPV

-333 MREVKMKY
+333 MREVRMKY
-341 VEFDPKFDSTEQWA
+341 VEFDPKFDAGEDEQWA
-355 VIEQGPETLL
+355 VIEQGPETLF
-365 PEVVRVRSVAGEDEA
+365 PEVVRVRSGAREDEA

-405 ANSGERGRVSN
+405 PNSGERGRVTN
-416 QMTAPMASQLRYFF
+416 QMVAPMASQIRYFF
-430 DPDVMQAYQPD
+430 DPDVMHAYQPD
-441 YVSATKLQQD
+441 YVSAAKLQQD
-451 IFANA
+451 IAANV
-456 AKKALVEA
+456 AKRALVEA
-464 AKSTEIEPMDGV
+464 ARSTEIRPMESP

-488 ALLLSD
+488 AGLLSE
-494 AQRSAAKAQP
+494 AQKAAAKAQP
-504 RIDALYA
+504 QIDALHA
-511 TLSAGLP
+511 TLTAGAAG
-518 ERDAIHERR
+518 RVAIKERR
-527 WRAGYD
+527 WQAGYD

-559 MKFTDE
+559 MKFQDE
-565 KNDTWQL
+565 KSDTWQL
-572 DPSDEVNVGSQTEKL
+572 EPSDDVTVGSQTEKL
-587 AKQAHELLE
+587 AKQATELLE
-596 RVVKE
+596 GVV
-601 HPGTP
+601 HDHTGTP
-606 WAQVAATELRT
+606 WAQLAATELRT

-628 GVNQPQMADGGNN
+628 GVNTPQMADAGNN
-641 NNVPAP
+641 QNVPAP
-647 LSDDQKRKLAPPK
+647 PTDDQKRKLGPPK
-660 PKRDLK
+660 PKRNLK